1 MSHTTIR
8 QYTHRPNLTELG
20 MGNTNETYLH
30 VSKDFDLSQMF
41 TPGIEV
47 FVEDTKTKK
56 TYALKSA
63 VGREFRINQMGTFYR
78 DNGVM
83 PGDEITLTQV
93 VKDGSSKTYISLKQ
107 FHRVVLDID
116 SRGTEVINID
126 RLKKYEV
133 SPQEYSIDIDV
144 NGVINTLKIQFLKS
158 EKKKANSPNNTDY
171 YTSTING
178 TNIDNG
184 TYYLSLDAGMPTLTD
199 VNQKSDYN
207 VIVIDEKLINLE
219 QSLINGNITQY
230 RDYIQLLQLKK
241 NIIFTGAPGTGK
253 TFLAKQIAATIIS
266 GGNRE
271 WKNLTSVEKKQTGF
285 VQFHPSYDYTDFVE
299 GLRPDEK
306 LNFSRQDGIFKAFC
320 KDALKP
326 DFESVYNQ
334 FLLLTSGKIAP
345 KAATSGPTSGSGEN
359 NDVHLETEEQV
370 NNNSEQ
376 ASEHNP
382 HHDIPKKKLKE
393 LYDYINEGNINLEE
407 LDDFSQ
413 GTVTILRK
421 AISTIPFI
429 FIIDEINRGELSKIF
444 GELFYSIDP
453 DYRGVEGRV
462 KTQYNQMIKETDDPF
477 REGFY
482 IPENVYIIGTMNDI
496 DRGVESMDF
505 AIQRRFAWPKVTAD
519 DSAIN
524 MSITGE
530 ALRRMKALNA
540 ALKEAGL
547 TESHYIGGAY
557 FRKLNAN
564 NDYEELWKYHL
575 EGVIT
580 EYFRGEPDIEE
591 KIKTIKEAY
600 NGSTAIN
607 STVTTNP

>member
-1 MSHTTIR
+1 MSNTTIR

-47 FVEDTKTKK
+47 LVEYTKTQK

-63 VGREFRINQMGTFYR
+63 IGREFRINQMGTFYR
-78 DNGVM
+78 ENGVM

-107 FHRVVLDID
+107 FQRVVLDID
-116 SRGTEVINID
+116 SKGTEVINID

-133 SPQEYSIDIDV
+133 NPQEFSIDINE
-144 NGVINTLKIQFLKS
+144 NGAINTLKIKFLKS
-158 EKKKANSPNNTDY
+158 EKKKANSPNDTDY
-171 YTSTING
+171 YSCTLNG
-178 TNIDNG
+178 TNINNG
-184 TYYLSLDAGMPTLTD
+184 TYYLSLDAGTPTLTD

-207 VIVIDEKLINLE
+207 VIVIDERLINLE
-219 QSLINGNITQY
+219 QNLISGNITQY

-266 GGNRE
+266 GGNRD
-271 WKNLTSVEKKQTGF
+271 WKNLTSTEKKQTGF

-334 FLLLTSGKIAP
+334 FLLLTSGSMTS
-345 KAATSGPTSGSGEN
+345 KAATSGSTSGSGAN
-359 NDVHLETEEQV
+359 NEAHLETEELV

-376 ASEHNP
+376 VPEHNP

-393 LYDYINEGNINLEE
+393 LYDYINEGTINPEE

-477 REGFY
+477 RDGFY

-519 DSAIN
+519 DSAVN
-524 MSITGE
+524 MGIKGE
-530 ALRRMKALNA
+530 ALNRMNALNA

-580 EYFRGEPDIEE
+580 EYFRGEPDLEE
-591 KIKTIKEAY
+591 KIKAIKEAY
-600 NGSTAIN
+600 NGSTPTN
-607 STVTTNP
+607 STPTTNS

>member
-1 MSHTTIR
+1 MSHTIIR

-47 FVEDTKTKK
+47 FVEDTKTRK

-63 VGREFRINQMGTFYR
+63 LGREFRINQMGTFYR

-93 VKDGSSKTYISLKQ
+93 VKDGSSKTYIYLKQ

-116 SRGTEVINID
+116 AKGTEVINID
-126 RLKKYEV
+126 RLKQYEV
-133 SPQEYSIDIDV
+133 SPQEYSIGIDV
-144 NGVINTLKIQFLKS
+144 HGEINTLKIKFLKS
-158 EKKKANSPNNTDY
+158 EKKKTNSPNNTDY

-184 TYYLSLDAGMPTLTD
+184 TYYLSFDGGAATLTD
-199 VNQKSDYN
+199 ANQKSAYN
-207 VIVIDEKLINLE
+207 VIVIDEKMMNLE
-219 QSLINGNITQY
+219 QSLINGNIIQY

-253 TFLAKQIAATIIS
+253 TYLAKQIAATIIS
-266 GGNRE
+266 GGVRD
-271 WKNLTSVEKKQTGF
+271 WKNLTSTEKKQTGF

-306 LNFSRQDGIFKAFC
+306 LNFCRQDGIFKAFC
-320 KDALKP
+320 KDALNP
-326 DFESVYNQ
+326 DFESVYNR
-334 FLLLTSGKIAP
+334 FLQLTSSYAAP
-345 KAATSGPTSGSGEN
+345 KGTTSGQTNGLSVN
-359 NDVHLETEEQV
+359 NNILPETEEQDNV
-370 NNNSEQ
+370 NSEHIP
-376 ASEHNP
+376 ENNP
-382 HHDIPKKKLKE
+382 YHDIPKKKLKE
-393 LYDYINEGNINLEE
+393 LYDSINKGTINSDE
-407 LDDFSQ
+407 LDNLSK
-413 GTVTILRK
+413 GAVTILRK

-453 DYRGVEGRV
+453 DYRGIEGRV

-477 REGFY
+477 RDGFY

-496 DRGVESMDF
+496 DRGVECMDF

-519 DSAIN
+519 DSAVN
-524 MSITGE
+524 MGITGE
-530 ALRRMKALNA
+530 ALNRMNALNA

-591 KIKTIKEAY
+591 KIKYIKEAY
-600 NGSTAIN
+600 NGTTSTITAPI
-607 STVTTNP
+607 TNP

>member
-1 MSHTTIR
+1 MSNTTIR

-47 FVEDTKTKK
+47 YVEDTKTKK

-63 VGREFRINQMGTFYR
+63 IGREFRINQMGTFYR

-93 VKDGSSKTYISLKQ
+93 IKDGCSKTYISLKQ

-116 SRGTEVINID
+116 SKGTEVINID
-126 RLKKYEV
+126 RLKQYEV
-133 SPQEYSIDIDV
+133 TPQEYSINIDV
-144 NGVINTLKIQFLKS
+144 NGAINTLEIKFLKS
-158 EKKKANSPNNTDY
+158 EKKKTNSPNTTDY
-171 YTSTING
+171 YSSTING
-178 TNIDNG
+178 SNINHG
-184 TYYLSLDAGMPTLTD
+184 TYYLSLNGGVPTLAD
-199 VNQKSDYN
+199 ANQKSDYN
-207 VIVIDEKLINLE
+207 VIVIDEKLMNLVH
-219 QSLINGNITQY
+219 SLINGNITQY
-230 RDYIQLLQLKK
+230 REYIQLLQLKK

-253 TFLAKQIAATIIS
+253 TYLAKQIAATIIS
-266 GGNRE
+266 GGNRD
-271 WKNLTSVEKKQTGF
+271 WKNLTSTEKKQTGF

-306 LNFSRQDGIFKAFC
+306 LNFSRQDGIFKSFC

-326 DFESVYNQ
+326 DFESAYNQ
-334 FLLLTSGKIAP
+334 FLLLTSGSVVP
-345 KAATSGPTSGSGEN
+345 KAATSKQTSGSGVN
-359 NDVHLETEEQV
+359 NNALSGTEDQA

-376 ASEHNP
+376 TPEHNP
-382 HHDIPKKKLKE
+382 HHDIPKNILKE
-393 LYDYINEGNINLEE
+393 LYDSINEGTINPDE
-407 LDDFSQ
+407 LDDFSK

-421 AISTIPFI
+421 AINTIPYI

-519 DSAIN
+519 DSAVN
-524 MSITGE
+524 MGITGE
-530 ALRRMKALNA
+530 ALKRMNALNT

-564 NDYEELWKYHL
+564 NDYDELWKYHL

-600 NGSTAIN
+600 NGSPA
-607 STVTTNP
+607 TTNP